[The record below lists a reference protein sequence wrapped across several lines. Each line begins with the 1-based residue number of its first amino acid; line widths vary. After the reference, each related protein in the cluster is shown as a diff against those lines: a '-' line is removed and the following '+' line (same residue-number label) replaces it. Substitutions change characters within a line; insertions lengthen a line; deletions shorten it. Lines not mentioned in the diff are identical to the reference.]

1 MQKKPKTTGE
11 ELQVWLPYNAVQLT
25 YLQEKLKEADTISL

>member
-1 MQKKPKTTGE
+1 MQKNPKTTE